1 MAPLSPSRGHRLS
14 SPTPHGIGHPA
25 YRPSVAGLNG
35 MVVSGHALASQ
46 AGVRIMQEGGNAI
59 DAAIAAAAAVGVVEP
74 AMSGV
79 GGDGFI
85 MIFDAATGRPYGVN
99 ATGPAPARA
108 TRERY
113 LERGGIPMHGMLSV
127 SVPGLVDGWLLA
139 QRRFGTLDLGR
150 VLAPAIELC
159 ERGFP
164 VSHKLATSLQA
175 EHESLAADPAAGA
188 VFAPHGRPLQ
198 AGEILVQREL
208 GITLRRI
215 AEQGRAAFYEG
226 EVARRIGE
234 ASRAHGGVLDE
245 DDLSA
250 YHARWDEPI
259 QVDYHG
265 HRVYE
270 MPPNSS
276 GHVLLQALNLVERF
290 DVAGMG
296 CLSADGIHVMVEAIR
311 LAFADRERYVADP
324 DWIDVPLD
332 RLLGKDYAR
341 QRAALIDLART
352 TPRVDPGSPLGADQ
366 AGDTTCLCTADGE
379 GNAVCLLQSIQ
390 TAFGSC
396 VVAGGTGILL
406 NNRMTYWHLEADHP
420 NVLAPGKRVRH
431 TMNPVIVTRAGG
443 PVIVCGTPGAD
454 TQVQTN
460 LQLLTG
466 AIHFGMT
473 PQEAVEA
480 PRWRSLQ
487 SPMESTIPHTCEDRL
502 DLETR
507 FPPAV
512 RAALESKGHHINTVG
527 PWGGPGNAQ
536 FIGIDFTTGVLQ
548 GGSDPRR
555 DGYAAGF

>member
-1 MAPLSPSRGHRLS
+1 M
-14 SPTPHGIGHPA
+14 
-25 YRPSVAGLNG
+25 VA
-35 MVVSGHALASQ
+35 SGHSLASQ
-46 AGVRIMQEGGNAI
+46 AGVRVMQEGGNAI

-85 MIFDAATGRPYGVN
+85 LIFDAATGRPYGVN

-139 QRRFGTLDLGR
+139 QRRFGKLGLAQ
-150 VLAPAIELC
+150 VLAPAVELC

-164 VSHKLATSLQA
+164 VSHKLAAALEA
-175 EHESLAADPAAGA
+175 EHGPLAADAPAGA
-188 VFAPHGRPLQ
+188 VFAPRGRPPR
-198 AGEILVQREL
+198 AGEILVQRDL
-208 GITLRRI
+208 GTTLRRI
-215 AEQGRAAFYEG
+215 AEQGRAPFYEG
-226 EVARRIGE
+226 EIARRIGE
-234 ASRAHGGVLDE
+234 ASRTLGGVLDE
-245 DDLSA
+245 DDLAA
-250 YHARWDEPI
+250 YRARWDEPI
-259 QVDYHG
+259 HVDYHG

-290 DVAGMG
+290 DLAGMG
-296 CLSADGIHVMVEAIR
+296 CLSTDGIHVMVEAIR
-311 LAFADRERYVADP
+311 LAFADRERYMADP

-341 QRAALIDLART
+341 HRAAAIDLART
-352 TPRVDPGSPLGADQ
+352 TPGVGPGSLPGADQ
-366 AGDTTCLCTADGE
+366 AGDTTCLCAADGA

-406 NNRMTYWHLEADHP
+406 NNRMTYWHLEAGHP

-431 TMNPVIVTRAGG
+431 TMNPVIATRAGR

-480 PRWRSLQ
+480 PRWRSWQ
-487 SPMESTIPHTCEDRL
+487 DPMESTLPHTCEDRL

-512 RAALESKGHHINTVG
+512 RAALESKGHRIHTVG

-536 FIGIDFTTGVLQ
+536 FIGIDPTTGTLS

-555 DGYAAGF
+555 DGYAVGF

>member
-1 MAPLSPSRGHRLS
+1 MS
-14 SPTPHGIGHPA
+14 SAAPHGIEYPA
-25 YRPSVAGLNG
+25 HRPSVAGLNG
-35 MVVSGHALASQ
+35 MVASGHPLASQ
-46 AGVRIMQEGGNAI
+46 VGVRIMQAGGNAI

-85 MIFDAATGRPYGVN
+85 LIYDAASGRPYGVN

-113 LERGGIPMHGMLSV
+113 RARGGIPLHGMLSV

-139 QRRFGTLDLGR
+139 QRRFGKLDLVQ
-150 VLAPAIELC
+150 VLAPAVDLC

-164 VSHKLATSLQA
+164 VSHKLAATLEA
-175 EHESLAADPAAGA
+175 EHATLAADAAARA
-188 VFAPHGRPLQ
+188 VFARRGRPLR
-198 AGEILVQREL
+198 AGELLVQQDL
-208 GITLRRI
+208 GTTLRRI

-226 EVARRIGE
+226 EIAHAIGE
-234 ASRAHGGVLDE
+234 ASRAHGGVLHE
-245 DDLSA
+245 GDLAA
-250 YHARWDEPI
+250 YHARWDDPI
-259 QVDYHG
+259 HVDYRG

-290 DVAGMG
+290 DLGAMG
-296 CLSADGIHVMVEAIR
+296 CLSADAIHLMVEAIR

-324 DWIDVPLD
+324 DWIDVPLE
-332 RLLGKDYAR
+332 RLLSKAYAR
-341 QRAALIDLART
+341 HRAAAIDLARS
-352 TPRVDPGSPLGADQ
+352 TPGVGPGDPLRADQ
-366 AGDTTCLCTADGE
+366 PGDTTCLCTADGA

-396 VVAGGTGILL
+396 VIAGDTGILL
-406 NNRMTYWHLEADHP
+406 NNRMTYWHLEPGHP

-431 TMNPVIVTRAGG
+431 TMNPVIVTRAGH
-443 PVIVCGTPGAD
+443 PFIVCGTPGAD

-460 LQLLTG
+460 LQLLTN

-502 DLETR
+502 ELETR
-507 FPPAV
+507 FAPEV
-512 RAALESKGHHINTVG
+512 RDALGRKGHRIRNVG

-536 FIGIDFTTGVLQ
+536 FIRIDPTTGALL

-555 DGYAAGF
+555 DGYAIGF

>member
-1 MAPLSPSRGHRLS
+1 MS
-14 SPTPHGIGHPA
+14 SATPHGIGHQA
-25 YRPSVAGLNG
+25 HRPSVAGRNG
-35 MVVSGHALASQ
+35 MVTSGHSLASQ

-85 MIFDAATGRPYGVN
+85 LVYDAATGRPYGVN
-99 ATGPAPARA
+99 ATGPAPAGA

-113 LERGGIPMHGMLSV
+113 LERGGIPLHGMLSV

-139 QRRFGTLDLGR
+139 QRRFGKLDLAQ
-150 VLAPAIELC
+150 VLAPAVELC

-164 VSHKLATSLQA
+164 VSHKLAATLETGYA
-175 EHESLAADPAAGA
+175 SLAEDAAARA
-188 VFAPHGRPLQ
+188 VFGPRRRPLR
-198 AGEILVQREL
+198 AGELLVQQDL
-208 GITLRRI
+208 GRTLRRI
-215 AEQGRAAFYEG
+215 AEQGRAGFYEG
-226 EVARRIGE
+226 EIARAIGE
-234 ASRAHGGVLDE
+234 AGRAHGGVLDE
-245 DDLSA
+245 DDLAA

-259 QVDYHG
+259 HVDYHG

-290 DVAGMG
+290 DLGALG
-296 CLSADGIHVMVEAIR
+296 CLSADAIHLMVEAIR

-324 DWIDVPLD
+324 DWIDVPLE
-332 RLLGKDYAR
+332 RLLSKAYAR
-341 QRAALIDLART
+341 RRASAIDLERT
-352 TPRVDPGSPLGADQ
+352 TPGVGPGDPFRTDQ
-366 AGDTTCLCTADGE
+366 PGDTTCLCTADGA

-396 VVAGGTGILL
+396 VVAGDTGILL
-406 NNRMTYWHLEADHP
+406 NNRMTYWHLEPGHP

-431 TMNPVIVTRAGG
+431 TMNPVIVTRSGH

-460 LQLLTG
+460 LQLLTN

-487 SPMESTIPHTCEDRL
+487 NPMESTVPHTCEDRL
-502 DLETR
+502 ELETR
-507 FPPAV
+507 FAPEV
-512 RAALESKGHHINTVG
+512 REALGRKGHRIATVG

-536 FIGIDFTTGVLQ
+536 FIQIEPATGALL

-555 DGYAAGF
+555 DGYAVGF

>member
-1 MAPLSPSRGHRLS
+1 MS
-14 SPTPHGIGHPA
+14 SSTPHGIGHPA

-35 MVVSGHALASQ
+35 MVASGHALASQ
-46 AGVRIMQEGGNAI
+46 AGVRIMQAGGNAI
-59 DAAIAAAAAVGVVEP
+59 DAAIASAAAVGVVEP

-85 MIFDAATGRPYGVN
+85 LIFDAATGRPYGVN

-139 QRRFGTLDLGR
+139 QRRFGKLDLAQ
-150 VLAPAIELC
+150 VLAPAVELC

-164 VSHKLATSLQA
+164 VSHKLAAALAA
-175 EHESLAADPAAGA
+175 EHESLAADAAAGV
-188 VFAPHGRPLQ
+188 VFAPRGRPLH
-198 AGEILVQREL
+198 AGELLVQRDL

-226 EVARRIGE
+226 EIARRIGQ

-245 DDLSA
+245 DDLAA

-259 QVDYHG
+259 HVDYHG

-290 DVAGMG
+290 DLAGMG
-296 CLSADGIHVMVEAIR
+296 CMSADGIHLMVEAIR

-332 RLLGKDYAR
+332 RLLGKDYAQ
-341 QRAALIDLART
+341 QRAAAIDLART
-352 TPRVDPGSPLGADQ
+352 TPGVGPGSLLGADQ

-396 VVAGGTGILL
+396 VVAAGTGVLL

-431 TMNPVIVTRAGG
+431 TMNPVIVTRAGR

-487 SPMESTIPHTCEDRL
+487 NPMESTIPHTCEDRL
-502 DLETR
+502 DMETR
-507 FPPAV
+507 FPPVV
-512 RAALESKGHHINTVG
+512 REALESKGHHIHGVG

-536 FIGIDFTTGVLQ
+536 FIGIDPATGVLS

-555 DGYAAGF
+555 DGYAVGF